1 VSHQSPATTSISK
14 GWQPKK
20 AENSIWLRLCL
31 AHTQPACSFSTR
43 HSAMTPS
50 CSIETSYF
58 VTWHVS
64 SFYSLFRIK
73 NRQILR
79 CTYANLN
86 TYLHI
91 YTDAN
96 INSHLRTYTD
106 ANINSHLHTYINAN
120 INSQLHT
127 YINANINSHLHTYIN
142 ANINSYLHTYI
153 HKCKYKLTFA
163 YIHKREYKHI
173 CIHT

>member
-20 AENSIWLRLCL
+20 VENSMWLRLCL

-43 HSAMTPS
+43 HCAMTPS

-96 INSHLRTYTD
+96 INSHLHTYTD

-120 INSQLHT
+120 T
-127 YINANINSHLHTYIN
+127 NSHLHTYIN
-142 ANINSYLHTYI
+142 ANINSSHT
-153 HKCKYKLTFA
+153 
-163 YIHKREYKHI
+163 HI
-173 CIHT
+173 WQDPTSFPGSLGSQVL